1 MDIVDN
7 WTNQINLYVIGVL
20 ECITVGWLV
29 SVLVFLSGFFVRL
42 IVNRKK
48 KNGFVETKSSGR
60 MRIREPQ
67 IFKAGSR
74 RSD

>member
-29 SVLVFLSGFFVRL
+29 SVLVFLSGIFVRL
-42 IVNRKK
+42 IVNRKM
-48 KNGFVETKSSGR
+48 KNGFVENEVVWKD
-60 MRIREPQ
+60 EN
-67 IFKAGSR
+67 
-74 RSD
+74 

>member
-29 SVLVFLSGFFVRL
+29 SVLVFLRGFFVRL

-48 KNGFVETKSSGR
+48 KNGFVENEVVWKD
-60 MRIREPQ
+60 EN
-67 IFKAGSR
+67 
-74 RSD
+74 

>member
-7 WTNQINLYVIGVL
+7 WTNQIKLYVIGVL

-48 KNGFVETKSSGR
+48 KNGFVENEVVWKD
-60 MRIREPQ
+60 EN
-67 IFKAGSR
+67 
-74 RSD
+74 

>member
-1 MDIVDN
+1 M
-7 WTNQINLYVIGVL
+7 IGVL

-48 KNGFVETKSSGR
+48 KNGFVENEVVWKD
-60 MRIREPQ
+60 EN
-67 IFKAGSR
+67 
-74 RSD
+74 

>member
-20 ECITVGWLV
+20 ECITIGWLV
-29 SVLVFLSGFFVRL
+29 FVLVFLSGFFVRL

-48 KNGFVETKSSGR
+48 KNGFVENEVVWKD
-60 MRIREPQ
+60 EN
-67 IFKAGSR
+67 
-74 RSD
+74 

>member
-7 WTNQINLYVIGVL
+7 WTNQIKLYVIGVL
-20 ECITVGWLV
+20 ECITVGWLGWLV

-48 KNGFVETKSSGR
+48 KNGFVENEVVWKD
-60 MRIREPQ
+60 EN
-67 IFKAGSR
+67 
-74 RSD
+74 

>member
-48 KNGFVETKSSGR
+48 KNGFVENEVVWTD
-60 MRIREPQ
+60 EN
-67 IFKAGSR
+67 
-74 RSD
+74 

>member
-20 ECITVGWLV
+20 KCITVGWLV
-29 SVLVFLSGFFVRL
+29 SVLVSLSGFFVRL

-48 KNGFVETKSSGR
+48 KNGFVENEVVWKD
-60 MRIREPQ
+60 EN
-67 IFKAGSR
+67 
-74 RSD
+74 